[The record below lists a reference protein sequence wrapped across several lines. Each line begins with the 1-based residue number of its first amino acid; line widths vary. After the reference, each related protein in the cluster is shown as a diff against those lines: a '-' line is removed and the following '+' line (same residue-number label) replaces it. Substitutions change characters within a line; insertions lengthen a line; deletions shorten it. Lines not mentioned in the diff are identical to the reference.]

1 MAINAPFE
9 TACRP
14 GCGTHRKPLTTG
26 DVRSGERG
34 IRCWILGSDW
44 LEAILAL
51 PEPRFGN
58 TGISTYVWGLNNR
71 KEKRRRNKLRL
82 ASLHPTAWRSMWGG
96 GSGTSARR
104 QPLSV
109 SPSSSPSLTLHGASG
124 RTRTCNLLIRSQKL
138 YPIELRTHFPA
149 NPASAG
155 SVGFARLKHKQGNR
169 ARKHV
174 RYPRNPA
181 TTRWCR
187 QTFSSVP

>member
-96 GSGTSARR
+96 GIG
-104 QPLSV
+104 
-109 SPSSSPSLTLHGASG
+109 
-124 RTRTCNLLIRSQKL
+124 
-138 YPIELRTHFPA
+138 HF
-149 NPASAG
+149 S
-155 SVGFARLKHKQGNR
+155 
-169 ARKHV
+169 
-174 RYPRNPA
+174 PA
-181 TTRWCR
+181 TTPVRVTVFLAVLDPPWRVR
-187 QTFSSVP
+187 QDSNLQPSDPKSEALSN